1 MPLRNSGDDKGDFF
15 EAWESFYGRNPCY
28 KKIGNDAA

>member
-1 MPLRNSGDDKGDFF
+1 MPLRNSGDDKGNFF
-15 EAWESFYGRNPCY
+15 EAWENFTAVIHAI

>member
-15 EAWESFYGRNPCY
+15 EAWENFTAVIHAI
-28 KKIGNDAA
+28 KK